1 VARASKKDD
10 SPGADRSGRAAQ
22 LRAVWSMTRKADRK
36 LPLIVLGPALAVL
49 AILVVV
55 GLLIGQPI
63 YLSILGVL
71 GALFVGMA
79 IFGRRA
85 TSTMY
90 AQVEGQPGAAAS
102 VLQTLRGD
110 WRTTPAVAF
119 NRNMDLIHR
128 VVGRPG
134 VVLIAEGNPAQLR
147 QLISDQKRRV
157 GRVAPET
164 PIYEVFVG
172 DGEGQVPLRKLQ
184 NHIMRL
190 PRNLGRRDIPGLDQ
204 RMKALGGTNVPMPK
218 GPMPKPGQIPRGKIR

>member
-1 VARASKKDD
+1 
-10 SPGADRSGRAAQ
+10 
-22 LRAVWSMTRKADRK
+22 MTRKADPK
-36 LPLIVLGPALAVL
+36 TPLLVLGPALAVL
-49 AILVVV
+49 AILVVLGV
-55 GLLIGQPI
+55 LIGHPV

-71 GALFVGMA
+71 GAMFVGMA

-119 NRNMDLIHR
+119 NRNMDLVHR

-134 VVLIAEGNPAQLR
+134 VVLVAEGNPGQLR
-147 QLISDQKRRV
+147 QLITDQKRRV

-172 DGEGQVPLRKLQ
+172 DGDGQVPLRKLQ
-184 NHIMRL
+184 AHIMRL
-190 PRNLGRRDIPGLDQ
+190 PRNIGRRDISGLEQ

-218 GPMPKPGQIPRGKIR
+218 GPMPRPGQIPRGKLR

>member
-1 VARASKKDD
+1 MARASKKDD
-10 SPGADRSGRAAQ
+10 SPAPDRAGRVAQ

-36 LPLIVLGPALAVL
+36 TPLLVLGPAVAVL

-55 GLLIGQPI
+55 GILIGHPV

-71 GALFVGMA
+71 GAMFVGMA

-85 TSTMY
+85 TATMY

-119 NRNMDLIHR
+119 NRNMDLVHR

-134 VVLIAEGNPAQLR
+134 VVLVAEGNPGQLR
-147 QLISDQKRRV
+147 QLITDQKRRV

-164 PIYEVFVG
+164 PIYEVLVG
-172 DGEGQVPLRKLQ
+172 DGDGQVPLRKLQ
-184 NHIMRL
+184 AHIMRL
-190 PRNLGRRDIPGLDQ
+190 PRNISRRDISGLEQ

-218 GPMPKPGQIPRGKIR
+218 GPMPRPGQVPRGKMR

>member
-1 VARASKKDD
+1 
-10 SPGADRSGRAAQ
+10 
-22 LRAVWSMTRKADRK
+22 MTRKADPK
-36 LPLIVLGPALAVL
+36 TPLFVLGPALAVL

-55 GLLIGQPI
+55 GVLIGHPV

-71 GALFVGMA
+71 AAMLVGMA

-119 NRNMDLIHR
+119 NRNMDLVHR

-134 VVLIAEGNPAQLR
+134 VVLVAEGNPAQLR
-147 QLISDQKRRV
+147 QLITDQKRRV

-164 PIYEVFVG
+164 PIYEVLVG
-172 DGEGQVPLRKLQ
+172 DGEGQVSLRKLQ
-184 NHIMRL
+184 SHIMRL
-190 PRNLGRRDIPGLDQ
+190 PRNLGRRDIPGLEQ
-204 RMKALGGTNVPMPK
+204 RMKALGGTSVPMPK
-218 GPMPKPGQIPRGKIR
+218 GPMPKPGQIPRGRMR

>member
-1 VARASKKDD
+1 M
-10 SPGADRSGRAAQ
+10 AQ

-36 LPLIVLGPALAVL
+36 LPLIVRGPAVLVLAVL
-49 AILVVV
+49 VLVGV
-55 GLLIGQPI
+55 LIGHPI
-63 YLSILGVL
+63 YLSVLGVL

-85 TSTMY
+85 TATMY

-119 NRNMDLIHR
+119 NRNMDLVHR

-134 VVLIAEGNPAQLR
+134 VVLIGEGSPAQLR
-147 QLISDQKRRV
+147 QLLTDQKRRV

-164 PIYEVFVG
+164 PIYEVLIG
-172 DGEGQVPLRKLQ
+172 DGDGQVPLRKLQ
-184 NHIMRL
+184 QHMMKL
-190 PRNLGRRDIPGLDQ
+190 PRNVGRRDIAGLEQ

-218 GPMPKPGQIPRGKIR
+218 GPMPRPGQIPRGKIR

>member
-1 VARASKKDD
+1 
-10 SPGADRSGRAAQ
+10 
-22 LRAVWSMTRKADRK
+22 MTRKADRK